1 VTRAGIRAALLAIPL
16 VVAIPA
22 LAQEQPVPRTDIEQ
36 LRKEARVERSIRAAV
51 AAADRSLN
59 ERLRDET
66 RDIEIILK
74 ASKAKPGDRVL
85 DVASGGGYLA
95 VVFSHLVGEKG
106 HVDLHNTPGWIAQ
119 FPTME
124 PETQKKFLRQKNLSW
139 VTVQWNDLTA
149 PDDTY
154 DVIVLGR
161 VYHDVVYEGGDF
173 LGMTKRFFK
182 MLKPGGYVLVED
194 HDADERM
201 HVLEQATLHR
211 ISHGDTIAHFTRAG
225 FRTTDLILFDSKYD
239 DRRWNVFRPGVKG
252 RTDHYIAVFEKPK
265 G

>member
-1 VTRAGIRAALLAIPL
+1 MIGGGLRAGLLAVSL
-16 VVAIPA
+16 ALGAPA
-22 LAQEQPVPRTDIEQ
+22 LAQEQPAPRTDLEQ
-36 LRKEARVERSIRAAV
+36 LRREARAERPIRAAV

-74 ASKAKPGDRVL
+74 ASKAKPGDRIL
-85 DVASGGGYLA
+85 DVASGSGYLA
-95 VVFSHLVGEKG
+95 VVFSHLVGETG

-124 PETQKKFLRQKNLSW
+124 PETQQKFLKQTNIAW
-139 VTVQWNDLTA
+139 VTTAWNDLTA
-149 PDDTY
+149 PDNTY
-154 DVIVLGR
+154 DLIVLGR
-161 VYHDVVYEGGDF
+161 VYHDVIYEGGDF
-173 LGMTKRFFK
+173 LGMTDRFYK
-182 MLKPGGYVLVED
+182 MLKPGGHVLVED

-201 HVLEQATLHR
+201 HLMEQATLHR
-211 ISHGDTIAHFTRAG
+211 VSHGDAIAHFSRAG
-225 FRTTDLILFDSKYD
+225 FKATDLILIDSQHD

-265 G
+265 Q

>member
-1 VTRAGIRAALLAIPL
+1 MTRSGIQAALFAISLAL
-16 VVAIPA
+16 AAPA
-22 LAQEQPVPRTDIEQ
+22 LAQETPTPRTDIEQ
-36 LRKEARVERSIRAAV
+36 LRKEARAERPIRAAV

-74 ASKAKPGDRVL
+74 ASKAKAGDKVL

-95 VVFSHLVGEKG
+95 VVFSHLVGPKG

-124 PETQKKFLRQKNLSW
+124 PGVQKTALKQPNISW
-139 VTVQWNDLTA
+139 VTVPWNDLTA
-149 PDDTY
+149 PDNTY
-154 DVIVLGR
+154 DVILLGR
-161 VYHDVVYEGGDF
+161 VYHDVIYEGGDF
-173 LGMTKRFFK
+173 IDMTHRFYK
-182 MLKPGGYVLVED
+182 MLKPGGHIMVED
-194 HDADERM
+194 HDADEHM
-201 HVLEQATLHR
+201 HLMEQATLHR
-211 ISHGDTIAHFTRAG
+211 VSHGDTIAHFTRAG
-225 FRTTDLILFDSKYD
+225 FKATDLILIDSKYD

>member
-1 VTRAGIRAALLAIPL
+1 MTRSGIHAALFAISLAL
-16 VVAIPA
+16 ATPA
-22 LAQEQPVPRTDIEQ
+22 LAQETPTPRTDIDQ
-36 LRKEARVERSIRAAV
+36 LRKEARAERPIRAAV

-74 ASKAKPGDRVL
+74 ASKAKPGDTVL

-95 VVFSHLVGEKG
+95 VVFSHLVGAKG

-124 PETQKKFLRQKNLSW
+124 PDTQKKFLTQKNIAW
-139 VTVQWNDLTA
+139 VTVPWNDLTA
-149 PDDTY
+149 PDNTY
-154 DVIVLGR
+154 DVILLGR
-161 VYHDVVYEGGDF
+161 VYHDVIYEGGDF
-173 LGMTKRFFK
+173 IGMTQRFYK
-182 MLKPGGYVLVED
+182 MLKPGGHIMVED
-194 HDADERM
+194 HDADEHM
-201 HVLEQATLHR
+201 HLLEQATLHR
-211 ISHGDTIAHFTRAG
+211 VSHGDTIAHFTRAG
-225 FRTTDLILFDSKYD
+225 FKATDLILIDSKYD